1 MWLDFGI
8 RSLWLVNPV
17 KRTVEVFHADGKR
30 WFFNEHDELVDDT
43 VPGFRVAVSKI
54 FE

>member
-1 MWLDFGI
+1 
-8 RSLWLVNPV
+8 
-17 KRTVEVFHADGKR
+17 VEVFHADGQR
-30 WFFNEHDELVDDT
+30 RLFHEHDELVDDT